1 MRNKIETN
9 RQTERE
15 KVSFN
20 QLAGFKT
27 GQKEREREKGERE
40 RDNFFFNRLIK
51 IMFH

>member
-1 MRNKIETN
+1 MRNKTETD

-27 GQKEREREKGERE
+27 GQKEREREEGERE
-40 RDNFFFNRLIK
+40 IEIFFLIV
-51 IMFH
+51 